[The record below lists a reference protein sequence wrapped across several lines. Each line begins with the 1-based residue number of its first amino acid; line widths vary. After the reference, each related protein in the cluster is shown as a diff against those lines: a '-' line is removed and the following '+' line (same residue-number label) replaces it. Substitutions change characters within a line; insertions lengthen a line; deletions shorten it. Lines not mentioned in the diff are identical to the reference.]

1 MASLS
6 QGDRVLQRGLCD
18 RISPQCRVTETAEI
32 VPRSG
37 TARRSLC
44 VLYHCSALSFHKAL

>member
-6 QGDRVLQRGLCD
+6 QGDRVLRRGLCD